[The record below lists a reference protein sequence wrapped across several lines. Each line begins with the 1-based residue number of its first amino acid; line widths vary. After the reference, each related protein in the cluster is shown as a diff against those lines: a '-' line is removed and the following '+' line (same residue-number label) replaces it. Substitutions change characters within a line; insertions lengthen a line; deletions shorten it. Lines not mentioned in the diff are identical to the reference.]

1 MTNLTI
7 GMDLGDR
14 YTQLCVLDG
23 EGTEIETTRIRTTPA
38 AVAQ

>member
-23 EGTEIETTRIRTTPA
+23 DGTEIESTLGK
-38 AVAQ
+38 AVGFSW